1 MPIMLGSLLT
11 ELTRLFQPRTC
22 GNVLNSCTASPLEGQ
37 ATRHIDQ
44 AHVQDL
50 IGKVTQLTSSVAQ
63 DVGHHNDNIQSIS
76 SELTTVAQSEPTAVA
91 AIICKLLVA
100 NQELRGRLQRAE
112 ATLQD
117 HTHQL
122 QDAVTSARTDSLTGL
137 MNRRALDEELRR
149 CLAGFQRHGRPAALL
164 MLDIDRFKKF
174 NDTFGHLAGDQA
186 LIHVASVLREQSRAT
201 DIVARF
207 GGEEFT
213 VVFAASTTAAVR
225 QRAERLRIAIGQSC
239 PMFDGRELHVTAS
252 AGLAEIATG
261 DTIADWMKRAD
272 AALYAAKSGGRD
284 CSFVSRGGQFE
295 HIVAESNEACAAPIP
310 EAPVARSVSEAAGEL
325 AAETF
330 ADTTFVQSIARRI
343 AEWRRGGAT
352 MTVVLARIDGSI
364 DFATENVSS
373 SPIRR
378 GLQMARAC
386 IREMDSVTRW
396 HSDGLAFLLPG
407 TCAADAKPVIRRL
420 RNSAGAESS
429 ANGEPRTPLS
439 FSIGIAEGIEGN
451 DAKRVLERAWLALEA
466 ARAAG
471 KGKIF
476 IHDGLKAIGLKIAAA
491 AR

>member
-1 MPIMLGSLLT
+1 MLGSLLAK
-11 ELTRLFQPRTC
+11 LTRLFQSRTSDT
-22 GNVLNSCTASPLEGQ
+22 VLGSCMASPVDGQ
-37 ATRHIDQ
+37 TIRHIDQ

-63 DVGHHNDNIQSIS
+63 DVGHHNNNIQSIS
-76 SELTTVAQSEPTAVA
+76 DELTTVAQSEPTAVA

-100 NQELRGRLQRAE
+100 NQELQGRLQRAE

-122 QDAVTSARTDSLTGL
+122 QDAITSARTDSLTGL

-149 CLAGFQRHGRPAALL
+149 CLAGFQRHGRPVALL

-213 VVFAASTTAAVR
+213 VVFAASTAAAVR
-225 QRAERLRIAIGQSC
+225 ERAERLRIAIGQSC
-239 PMFDGRELHVTAS
+239 AIFDGRELQVTAS

-261 DTIADWMKRAD
+261 DTIADWVKRAD
-272 AALYAAKSGGRD
+272 AALYAAKDGGRD
-284 CSFVSRGGQFE
+284 CSFLARADQFE
-295 HIVAESNEACAAPIP
+295 RIVAESNELRDVSNP
-310 EAPVARSVSEAAGEL
+310 EAPVARSISESAVEL

-352 MTVVLARIDGSI
+352 MTVVLARIDGLI
-364 DFATENVSS
+364 DFASENVSS

-378 GLQMARAC
+378 GLQMARASM
-386 IREMDSVTRW
+386 REMDSVTRW

-407 TCAADAKPVIRRL
+407 TSAADATTVIRRL
-420 RNSAGAESS
+420 RNSAGAETS
-429 ANGEPRTPLS
+429 ASGEPRTPLS

-451 DAKRVLERAWLALEA
+451 DARRVLERAWLALEA

-471 KGKIF
+471 PGNIF
-476 IHDGLKAIGLKIAAA
+476 IHDGIKTIGLKLAATA
-491 AR
+491 H